1 MAVKVFEKLSE
12 AQKKE
17 LKKGVIEVEAKTMN
31 ATALGVVDAMLKL
44 FPNVTFQELKELL
57 PDEINPAFDKFG
69 NANENGKKYDSLFK
83 PTGER
88 LYGVIQPGSIREE
101 SEKRNLII
109 SKSHFVGENQTF
121 RTIDGVEVLVSYK
134 WQSKDDITGE
144 SDIQR
149 LIDHV
154 AQYGI
159 KVVSFE
165 SQKPFKKGE
174 YSTEVINPAL
184 LSQIQNLSAKKFPWL
199 IVLIIVLVIL
209 GGTAYFLSK

>member
-1 MAVKVFEKLSE
+1 MAVKVFQKITA

-17 LKKGVIEVEAKTMN
+17 LQKGIIEVEAKTMN

-44 FPNVTFQELKELL
+44 FPNVTFEELKELL
-57 PDEINPAFDKFG
+57 PDEINPGFDKFG
-69 NANENGKKYDSLFK
+69 NPNENGKKYDSLFK

-121 RTIDGVEVLVSYK
+121 RTSDGVEVLVSYK

-174 YSTEVINPAL
+174 YSIEVINPDL
-184 LSQIQNLSAKKFPWL
+184 LSQLQNFSAKKFPWL
-199 IVLIIVLVIL
+199 IILILVLVLI
-209 GGTAYFLSK
+209 GGLSYFLSK